1 MIRRT
6 LLLPTLL
13 VPVACYAGLP
23 KGLPCSSWPI
33 NSGEVKL
40 QNAGIV
46 KMSELDHRKTK
57 AVPVAIEK
65 IGDDLYRQIYEIT
78 WYSKSGQQFRTIT
91 INDASSQECSITGVT
106 MYMVSRKI
114 GADGP

>member
-1 MIRRT
+1 M
-6 LLLPTLL
+6 LLTFCL
-13 VPVACYAGLP
+13 PVACLAGLP

-46 KMSELDHRKTK
+46 KMSELDHKKTK
-57 AVPVAIEK
+57 AVPLAIEK
-65 IGDDLYRQIYEIT
+65 IGDDLYRQVYDIT

-91 INDASSQECSITGVT
+91 INEASSQECSISGVT
-106 MYMVSRKI
+106 VYLVSRAI
-114 GADGP
+114 GADEAP